1 MHSVQRVQLQ
11 RLYQFF
17 NCVQPF
23 IIFYTRLWC
32 ANRIYNPKRN
42 VLVRKDPKTVFK
54 KENKAFLKK
63 TERILAECKCY
74 KQPAPTN
81 TWRKVQQTQ
90 TSLEMKKKS
99 HKNNQM
105 YNLLQ
110 FLTHTMHCAALVG
123 LLVLLLC
130 WWCMRFGQYRFC
142 VLYEFVWIY
151 CLFFSHLLVWL
162 TRACEPFHCVK
173 IDCWS
178 WLIRQLF

>member
-1 MHSVQRVQLQ
+1 MRLHIDHTCNIECFHMHSVQRVQLQ

-42 VLVRKDPKTVFK
+42 ALVRKDLKTVFK
-54 KENKAFLKK
+54 KENKVFSKT
-63 TERILAECKCY
+63 TERILAKCKCF

-90 TSLEMKKKS
+90 TSLEMEKKIS
-99 HKNNQM
+99 HKNNQI

-110 FLTHTMHCAALVG
+110 FLTHTMHCAGWVASAAVVADDACALASIDFVYFMN
-123 LLVLLLC
+123 L
-130 WWCMRFGQYRFC
+130 F
-142 VLYEFVWIY
+142 EFIVCFSLIY
-151 CLFFSHLLVWL
+151 WFF
-162 TRACEPFHCVK
+162 
-173 IDCWS
+173 
-178 WLIRQLF
+178 